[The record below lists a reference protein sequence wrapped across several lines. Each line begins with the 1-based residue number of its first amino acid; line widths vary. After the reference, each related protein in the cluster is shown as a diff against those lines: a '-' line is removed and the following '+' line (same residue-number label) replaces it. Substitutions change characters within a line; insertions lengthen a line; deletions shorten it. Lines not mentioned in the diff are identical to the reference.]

1 MAPTEDATGSHVG
14 GGTGMRRTTLLC
26 VLVGAATMVLGF
38 PSAGIAGGG
47 CHGTMTQADATDRD
61 EASVRMVDACFDASV
76 LRVDRGTSVTFLH
89 EDPGL
94 VHNVGGTEWGFYGEM
109 RKGDTF
115 TATFDDAGVYPF
127 ACSYHPGMTGA
138 IVVGDALGA
147 GSGWTVLNDDP
158 VESPPKPAAIASTE
172 TVGGDGTSAL
182 ALIAIGTLGLAV
194 GTGVAFGVGRLGRTR
209 TTP

>member
-1 MAPTEDATGSHVG
+1 
-14 GGTGMRRTTLLC
+14 
-26 VLVGAATMVLGF
+26 
-38 PSAGIAGGG
+38 
-47 CHGTMTQADATDRD
+47 
-61 EASVRMVDACFDASV
+61 
-76 LRVDRGTSVTFLH
+76 VDRGTSVTFVH

-115 TATFDDAGVYPF
+115 TATFDDVGVYPF

-147 GSGWTVLNDDP
+147 GTGWTVLNDTP
-158 VESPPKPAAIASTE
+158 VESPPKPAAAASTKTTE
-172 TVGGDGTSAL
+172 RDGTSAL
-182 ALIAIGTLGLAV
+182 ALIAIGTLGVAV

-209 TTP
+209 TTA

>member
-1 MAPTEDATGSHVG
+1 
-14 GGTGMRRTTLLC
+14 MRRTTLLC

-61 EASVRMVDACFDASV
+61 EAIVRMVDACFDASV
-76 LRVDRGTSVTFLH
+76 LRVDRGTSVTFVH

-147 GSGWTVLNDDP
+147 GTGWTVLNDSP
-158 VESPPKPAAIASTE
+158 VQSPPKRAAAASTE
-172 TVGGDGTSAL
+172 TVSSEGTSAL
-182 ALIAIGTLGLAV
+182 ALIAIGMV
-194 GTGVAFGVGRLGRTR
+194 GAAAGVAVASGVGRLRRTAAA
-209 TTP
+209 